1 MPSVEEVNNFRYSLT
16 ALKRVMPEL
25 SGLPRRERALLRQIV
40 EMLESR
46 LASQERAIAAKAK
59 PKPIPNLS
67 VKKTREQVL
76 KAIERKHQQVR
87 EARIE
92 ASHRKA
98 KFRGLGRRVPG
109 SACSNER

>member
-1 MPSVEEVNNFRYSLT
+1 MARLSQAISAVEFRGLEVQRAEERRETDRRSRMPSVEEVNNFRYSLT

-67 VKKTREQVL
+67 V
-76 KAIERKHQQVR
+76 
-87 EARIE
+87 
-92 ASHRKA
+92 
-98 KFRGLGRRVPG
+98 
-109 SACSNER
+109 